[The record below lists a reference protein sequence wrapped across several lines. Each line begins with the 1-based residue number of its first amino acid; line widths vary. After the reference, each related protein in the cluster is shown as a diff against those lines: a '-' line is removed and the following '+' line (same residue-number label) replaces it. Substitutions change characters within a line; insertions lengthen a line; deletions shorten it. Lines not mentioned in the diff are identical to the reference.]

1 MKHLTIARKL
11 MLGTSLCMILIV
23 GGSAAL
29 QYRLFSELITKRVTH
44 DELPATLESIR
55 NDIEATLTGPITTAQ
70 ELANNGYLHDWLAW
84 GEPPAETE
92 RAVTYLERLQRRTG
106 ANTVFFVSAI
116 SGHYYTADG
125 LERTLERD
133 ADTWFYALVDNANRA
148 DYRLDID
155 SEGGELKVFINHVVE
170 IDGERVGVAGV
181 GYTLDTMVDTISR
194 YRLGETGAV
203 FLANRD
209 GLISVHPD
217 GAAMAGR
224 PIADLPGWE
233 PQAGELL
240 TGDGYRYATLT
251 ATDGTEQLVAAIDV
265 PGTDWIVFARIP
277 RGELFAD
284 LNRAVLWVMLLVG
297 VILLA
302 SLTVLA
308 LLLRALFRP
317 IRGTADAMREIAEG
331 DGDLTLRLPVQG
343 KDEASELAIQFNAF
357 ADKMRDVLAQ
367 VRLSSDAVRH
377 AAKEI
382 ASGGQDMSRRTDQA
396 ASSLQQTSA
405 SMEQITGT
413 VENTSASSLEA
424 NRLSQS
430 AVELARGTGY
440 TVGDVVTTMGEIQH
454 ASARIGDIIK
464 VMDDIAFQTNLL
476 ALNASVEA
484 ARAGESGKGF
494 AVVADEVRQL
504 ATRSAQASRD
514 IRGLIEAS
522 GEKVQGGTRLVRDAG
537 SAMHELVEVVNRVA
551 GMLGEISH
559 ATTEQSDGIGQ
570 VNVAVAELDRMTQH
584 NTALA
589 EESTSAAEQLREQA
603 DRLAELVG
611 SFKLNDAG
619 QGSELNDVREATKRP
634 LALA

>member
-11 MLGTSLCMILIV
+11 MLGISLCMILIV
-23 GGSAAL
+23 GGSAAI
-29 QYRLFSELITKRVTH
+29 QYRLFSELITDRVTH
-44 DELPATLESIR
+44 AELPATLESIR
-55 NDIEATLTGPITTAQ
+55 NDIETTLSGPITTAR
-70 ELANNGYLHDWLAW
+70 ELANNGYLHDWLRQ
-84 GEPPAETE
+84 GESRAQTE
-92 RAVTYLERLQRRTG
+92 RAVTYLDRLQRRTG
-106 ANTVFFVSAI
+106 ANTVFFVSAL
-116 SGHYYTADG
+116 SGDYYTSQG
-125 LERTLERD
+125 RQRTLDPD
-133 ADTWFYALVDNANRA
+133 ADTWFYDVVDDADGP

-181 GYTLDTMVDTISR
+181 GYALDTMVDTIGD

-203 FLANRD
+203 FLASRD
-209 GLISVHPD
+209 GRISVHPD

-224 PIADLPGWE
+224 PIEELPGWE
-233 PQAGELL
+233 TRAGELL
-240 TGDGYRYATLT
+240 AGDGYRYTTLT
-251 ATDGTEQLVAAIDV
+251 DPDGAEQLVAAIDV
-265 PGTDWIVFARIP
+265 PGTDWIAFARIP

-284 LNRAVLWVMLLVG
+284 LNQAVLWVMLIVAL
-297 VILLA
+297 ILLA
-302 SLTVLA
+302 SLAVLA
-308 LLLRALFRP
+308 WLLRALFRP
-317 IRGTADAMREIAEG
+317 IRGTAEAMREIAEG
-331 DGDLTLRLPVQG
+331 DGDLTLRLPVRG

-357 ADKMRDVLAQ
+357 ADKMHDVLAQ
-367 VRLSSDAVRH
+367 VRRSSDAVRH
-377 AAKEI
+377 AAQEI

-430 AVELARGTGY
+430 AAELAQGTGD
-440 TVGDVVTTMGEIQH
+440 TVGEVVTTMGEIQH

-494 AVVADEVRQL
+494 AVVAGEVRQL
-504 ATRSAQASRD
+504 ATRSAEASRD

-537 SAMHELVEVVNRVA
+537 GAMHELVEVVNRVA
-551 GMLGEISH
+551 AMLGEISH

-584 NTALA
+584 NAALA

-611 SFKLNDAG
+611 SFKLKDAG
-619 QGSELNDVREATKRP
+619 QEYALNDAREESERP